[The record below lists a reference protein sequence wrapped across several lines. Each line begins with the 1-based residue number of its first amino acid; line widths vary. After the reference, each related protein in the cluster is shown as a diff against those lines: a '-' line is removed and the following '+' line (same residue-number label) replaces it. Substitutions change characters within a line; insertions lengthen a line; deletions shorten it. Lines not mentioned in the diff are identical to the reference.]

1 MMSNVPQLR
10 FKEFGSEWE
19 EILLDKIAVFS
30 KGKGVS
36 KADLAEDGKTECI
49 RYGELYSQYNELIQ
63 DVVSKT
69 NVDKEDLVLS
79 EYGDIIIPASGEAQ
93 IDIATASCVLK
104 DNVALGGDLNIIKTK
119 EDGVFLSYYLNNAKK
134 IDIARLSQ
142 GISVVHLYSS
152 QLKTLKLNIPSKPEQ
167 KKISSFFTSV
177 DTRIEQLTKKEELL
191 QQYKKG
197 VMQKIFSQEIRF
209 KADDGS
215 EFPEWEEKKLNELMF
230 EHKERNYEQKFD
242 KNDVLSVSGT
252 YGIVNQIEFQGRS
265 FAGASVDNYH
275 IVEVND
281 IVYTKSP
288 LKSNPYGIIKVNQ
301 YKAGIVSTLYA
312 VYRPKENLL
321 SEYLGFY
328 FQLDDNV
335 NRYLRPLVHK
345 GAKNDMKINNSY
357 AISDSITIPSKQEQ
371 TKIANFLSS
380 IDFKIEQVQ
389 KQLDATKAFK
399 KGLFQQMFV

>member
-1 MMSNVPQLR
+1 MSNVPQLR